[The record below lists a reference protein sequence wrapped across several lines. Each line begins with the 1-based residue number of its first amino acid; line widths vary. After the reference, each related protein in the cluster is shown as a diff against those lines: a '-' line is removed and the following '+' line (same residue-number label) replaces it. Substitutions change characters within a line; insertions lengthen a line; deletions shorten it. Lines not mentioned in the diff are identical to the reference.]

1 MSENLFFNFKTK
13 QAFKHKKLM
22 KTYTPVPQNRGS
34 GKLRGT
40 ETIVNAKVRV
50 LPIWYLLV
58 SPVFDLALCNYGWFG
73 KKHR

>member
-40 ETIVNAKVRV
+40 ETIVNVKVRV
-50 LPIWYLLV
+50 LPIW
-58 SPVFDLALCNYGWFG
+58 
-73 KKHR
+73 